1 MATAS
6 IDPSGP
12 ERHASSDDAVDAPA
26 DPRQR
31 VVVRVWMPDRPGALG
46 LVASRI
52 GAARGDV
59 VGIDVLEHGAGQ
71 VVDEL
76 TVELPAGDLIGLMT
90 DEIAAVD
97 GVSVEHVRAI
107 EPDRVDPSLATLA
120 AATEIA
126 ETEPEQRGAVLVAA
140 ALAALEADWAVLH
153 DGERVLES
161 ALGADGG
168 DGGGID
174 AAWIAAFVA
183 GSDHLDGRN
192 VDGPSD
198 LVWSRLGGHRL
209 TLLAG
214 RNGRPIH
221 ARERERLD
229 LLSRLA
235 DALL

>member
-1 MATAS
+1 MM
-6 IDPSGP
+6 
-12 ERHASSDDAVDAPA
+12 APA
-26 DPRQR
+26 TTDPNGARSAASGQSQ
-31 VVVRVWMPDRPGALG
+31 VVVRLWLPDRPGALG

-59 VGIDVLEHGAGQ
+59 IGIEVLERGAGR

-76 TVELPAGDLIGLMT
+76 TVVLADPTLTDLMVG
-90 DEIAAVD
+90 EIAAVD

-107 EPDRVDPSLATLA
+107 GADRVDPSLATLA
-120 AATEIA
+120 AATAIA
-126 ETEPEQRGAVLVAA
+126 ETAVEQRGGALVEA

-153 DGERVLES
+153 DGERVLEQR
-161 ALGADGG
+161 AIPEDIDRIDGS
-168 DGGGID
+168 
-174 AAWIAAFVA
+174 WIAAFVA

-198 LVWSRLGGHRL
+198 LVWSRLTQHSL

-229 LLSRLA
+229 LLARLA